1 MSRTSYIV
9 SALLILFIIIISIF
23 SYRSEESVMIQA
35 GVTAEKTFFSEDIP
49 EDNYQGEHFTFYL
62 PNPMEVEEVDNFNA
76 IIEYGDQTLIVFY
89 NTLEDDLSQLNF
101 NAAKT
106 DDAVLLETFTDDEK
120 FGYIRLLPE
129 GKDEEY
135 EIQVGVGGVKVTTYT
150 TKGEVITDS
159 ENLMKMAL
167 SIVK

>member
-9 SALLILFIIIISIF
+9 SALLILFIIVISIF
-23 SYRSEESVMIQA
+23 SYESEESVIVQA
-35 GVTAEKTFFSEDIP
+35 GETAEKTFFSEEIP
-49 EDNYQGEHFTFYL
+49 EDNYQGEHFSFYL
-62 PNPMEVEEVDNFNA
+62 PNHMEVEEVDNFNA

-129 GKDEEY
+129 GKDDY
-135 EIQVGVGGVKVTTYT
+135 EIQVSVGGVKVTTYT
-150 TKGEVITDS
+150 TKSEVITDS